1 MRRLFYHVVT
11 ALLLK
16 VVGEDAPLNE
26 TAEIERRALE
36 ERRTSPGYVRGKEVR
51 RRGYARYRFLK
62 GFKVSL
68 RGVVYGLEWVTV
80 SLPVLYRGEGEDEG
94 GGVAQ
99 GGETGAQGPPPARV
113 GNAKLWTQ
121 ELEVRGD
128 FKYVIV
134 DGKYV
139 KLKGGMKG
147 CSRSR
152 WDSRRTV

>member
-1 MRRLFYHVVT
+1 M
-11 ALLLK
+11 
-16 VVGEDAPLNE
+16 
-26 TAEIERRALE
+26 
-36 ERRTSPGYVRGKEVR
+36 
-51 RRGYARYRFLK
+51 
-62 GFKVSL
+62 
-68 RGVVYGLEWVTV
+68 YGLERVTV
-80 SLPVLYRGEGEDEG
+80 SLPVLYRGEGEDWS

-99 GGETGAQGPPPARV
+99 GGGAGAQVPPPARV

-139 KLKGGMKG
+139 KLRGGRKG

-152 WDSRRTV
+152 WDSLTTV